1 MLICV
6 SVEHFSQMFVAVFT
20 ISFLFLS
27 NPKSLQQLA
36 QIAILKILSIIL
48 KVLTVVCYLFVKYFE
63 CANMDSQRG
72 FYTRRVFRT
81 HLNIYDGSIS
91 RRQLTAYKEY
101 KEQRRQI
108 SQNRSHK
115 KTFLVDIQPGFKY
128 ASVHKIQILSLN
140 LVLSSY
146 RRGKK

>member
-81 HLNIYDGSIS
+81 HSNIYDGSIS

-101 KEQRRQI
+101 KDR
-108 SQNRSHK
+108 
-115 KTFLVDIQPGFKY
+115 F
-128 ASVHKIQILSLN
+128 HKIDLTKKPSQQIYN
-140 LVLSSY
+140 QVSSTPLY
-146 RRGKK
+146 TKFRFSA

>member
-1 MLICV
+1 MRKDIINRIRDIKSKVKNQKKEILFQKYKSIKTINKQCKNPLMLICV

-27 NPKSLQQLA
+27 NPKSLHQLA

-101 KEQRRQI
+101 KE
-108 SQNRSHK
+108 
-115 KTFLVDIQPGFKY
+115 
-128 ASVHKIQILSLN
+128 
-140 LVLSSY
+140 
-146 RRGKK
+146 